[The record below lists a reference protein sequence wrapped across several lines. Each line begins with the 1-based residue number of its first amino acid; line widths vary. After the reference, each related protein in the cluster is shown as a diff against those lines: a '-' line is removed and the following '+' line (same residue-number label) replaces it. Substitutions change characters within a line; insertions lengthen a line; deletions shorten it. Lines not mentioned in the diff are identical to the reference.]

1 MRILC
6 VLVGVIL
13 WLTPASADPIHDA
26 ASSGSVGEA
35 QRILASEPAAWR
47 KIDKS
52 GMTPLLLAVR
62 EGQVDMVTFL
72 LGAGADPNQT
82 SPQNWSP
89 LHEAAVTGNPEIV
102 RLLIG
107 KGAHPRVYEE
117 QNHGTP
123 LHVACFHGN
132 LEICQLLVRAGADI
146 NARDRERLTPMWH
159 ARDQGHLKV
168 VAWMK
173 EHGAH

>member
-6 VLVGVIL
+6 VLVGVFL
-13 WLTPASADPIHDA
+13 WLAPATADPIHEA
-26 ASSGSVGEA
+26 AASGSVGDV
-35 QRILASEPAAWR
+35 QRILATDPEALR
-47 KIDKS
+47 KIDKA
-52 GMTPLLLAVR
+52 GLTPLLLAVK
-62 EGQVDMVTFL
+62 EGQVEMVGVL
-72 LGAGADPNQT
+72 LAAGADPNQT

-89 LHEAAVTGNPEIV
+89 LHEAAVTGKPEIV
-102 RLLIG
+102 RMLLG
-107 KGAHPRVYEE
+107 KGAKPMVFEV

-123 LHVACFHGN
+123 LHIACFHGN
-132 LEICQLLVRAGADI
+132 LEICQLLVKAGADI
-146 NARDRERLTPMWH
+146 NARDREHLTPVWH